1 MRIPLALTALLV
13 PASALAQSFEI
24 TSGDGITVEATPIAE
39 FNEPWAM
46 TFLPE
51 GDLLVTEKSGNLQLV
66 SQDGTKTEVSG
77 VPEVAYGGQ
86 GGLGDVIVAP
96 DFADTGHV
104 YISYAERGDDGL
116 QGAAVA
122 RARLSRGEGEPGL
135 EDLEVIWR
143 QEPKVS
149 GNGHYSH
156 RMVFSPDGAHL
167 FVTSGDRQKLT
178 PAQDMESA
186 LGKIIRLN
194 PDGSVPDDNPY
205 QDQGELAKSFWS
217 VGHRNMLGIAFDGDG
232 RLWAHE
238 MGPRGGDEINLVEPG
253 KNYGWPVVSYGVH
266 YSGEEI
272 PDHPTR
278 DEFQEPEA
286 HWTPVISP
294 AGMIVYSSDLF
305 ADWRGSALIGGLSGQ
320 ALVQVNLG
328 EQSDGT
334 MAEEAR
340 RFAMGERIREVEQG
354 PEGAV
359 WVLEDRAGGRLLR
372 IVPAG
377 EG

>member
-13 PASALAQSFEI
+13 PASALAQSFEV
-24 TSGDGITVEATPIAE
+24 TSRDGMTIEATPIAE

-46 TFLPE
+46 TFLPD
-51 GDLLVTEKSGNLQLV
+51 GDLLVTEKPGNLLLV
-66 SQDGTKTEVSG
+66 SSDGTKREVSG
-77 VPEVAYGGQ
+77 VPEVAYRGQ
-86 GGLGDVIVAP
+86 GGLGDVVLSP

-104 YISYAERGDDGL
+104 YISYAERGEGGL

-122 RARLSRGEGEPGL
+122 RATLARGNGEPSL
-135 EDLEVIWR
+135 ENLEVIWR

-156 RMVFSPDGAHL
+156 RMAFSPDGAHL

-178 PAQDMESA
+178 PAQDMESS

-194 PDGSVPDDNPY
+194 PDGSIPDDNPF

-238 MGPRGGDEINLVEPG
+238 MGPRGGDEINLIEPG
-253 KNYGWPVVSYGVH
+253 ANYGWPEVSYGVH
-266 YSGEEI
+266 YSGDDI
-272 PDHPTR
+272 LDHPER
-278 DEFQEPEA
+278 PEFKGPEA
-286 HWTPVISP
+286 HWVPAISP
-294 AGMIVYSSDLF
+294 AGLVVYSGDLF
-305 ADWRGSALIGGLSGQ
+305 EDWRGHAVIGGLSGQ
-320 ALVQVNLG
+320 AIVLVELG
-328 EQSDGT
+328 DQADGT
-334 MAEEAR
+334 MASEVR
-340 RFAMGERIREVEQG
+340 RFSMNARIREIEQG
-354 PEGAV
+354 PDGAI
-359 WVLEDRAGGRLLR
+359 WALEDRAGGRLLR

>member
-13 PASALAQSFEI
+13 PGSALAQSFEV
-24 TSGDGITVEATPIAE
+24 TSSDGVAVEATPVAE

-46 TFLPE
+46 TFLPD
-51 GDLLVTEKSGNLQLV
+51 GDLLVTEKPGTLLLV
-66 SQDGTKTEVSG
+66 TQEGTKTEISG
-77 VPEVAYGGQ
+77 VPDVAYAGQ
-86 GGLGDVIVAP
+86 GGLGDVIAAP

-122 RARLSRGEGEPGL
+122 RATLSLGEGEPAL
-135 EDLEVIWR
+135 ENLEVIWR

-156 RMVFSPDGAHL
+156 RLVFSPDGAHL
-167 FVTSGDRQKLT
+167 FVTSGDRQKLD
-178 PAQDMESA
+178 PAQDMDSA

-194 PDGSVPDDNPY
+194 PDGSVPDDNPF
-205 QDQGELAKSFWS
+205 QDQGELARSFWS

-238 MGPRGGDEINLVEPG
+238 MGPRGGDEINLIEPG

-266 YSGEEI
+266 YSGDEI

-278 DEFQEPEA
+278 DEFQGPEA

-294 AGMIVYSSDLF
+294 AGMIVYSGDLF
-305 ADWRGSALIGGLSGQ
+305 PDWQGTAFIGGLSGQ
-320 ALVQVNLG
+320 ALVHVSLG

-334 MAEEAR
+334 MAEEVR
-340 RFAMGERIREVEQG
+340 RFEMGARIREVEQG
-354 PEGAV
+354 PDGGI

>member
-1 MRIPLALTALLV
+1 MRMSIALTALLV
-13 PASALAQSFEI
+13 PASALAQSFEV
-24 TSGDGITVEATPIAE
+24 TSNDGMTIEATPIAE

-46 TFLPE
+46 TFLPD
-51 GDLLVTEKSGNLQLV
+51 GHLLVTEKPGNLLLV
-66 SQDGTKTEVSG
+66 SPEGTKTEVSG

-86 GGLGDVIVAP
+86 GGLGDVILGP

-104 YISYAERGDDGL
+104 YISYAERGEDGL

-122 RARLSRGEGEPGL
+122 RATLSRGAGEANL
-135 EDLEVIWR
+135 EDIEVIWR
-143 QEPKVS
+143 QKPKVS

-156 RMVFSPDGAHL
+156 RMAFSPDGAHL
-167 FVTSGDRQKLT
+167 FITSGDRQKQT
-178 PAQDMESA
+178 PAQDVDGN

-194 PDGSVPDDNPY
+194 PDGSVPDGNPF

-253 KNYGWPVVSYGVH
+253 RNYGWPVVSYGVH
-266 YSGEEI
+266 YSGDDI

-278 DEFQEPEA
+278 PEFEEPEA

-294 AGMIVYSSDLF
+294 AGLVIYSGDLF
-305 ADWRGSALIGGLSGQ
+305 EEWRGDAIVGGLSGR
-320 ALVQVNLG
+320 ALIHIDIG
-328 EQSDGT
+328 EQLDGT
-334 MAEEAR
+334 WAAEAQ
-340 RFAMGERIREVEQG
+340 RFPMGARIREVEQG
-354 PEGAV
+354 PDGAI
-359 WVLEDRAGGRLLR
+359 WALEDRAGGRLLR

>member
-1 MRIPLALTALLV
+1 MRMSIALTVLLV
-13 PASALAQSFEI
+13 PASALAQSFEV
-24 TSGDGITVEATPIAE
+24 TSNDGMTIEATPIAE

-46 TFLPE
+46 TFLPD
-51 GDLLVTEKSGNLQLV
+51 GHLLVTEKPGNLLLV
-66 SQDGTKTEVSG
+66 SPEGTKTEVSG

-86 GGLGDVIVAP
+86 GGLGDVILGP

-104 YISYAERGDDGL
+104 YISYAERGEDGL

-122 RARLSRGEGEPGL
+122 RATLSRGAGEANL
-135 EDLEVIWR
+135 EDIEVIWR
-143 QEPKVS
+143 QKPKVS

-156 RMVFSPDGAHL
+156 RMAFSPDGAHL
-167 FVTSGDRQKLT
+167 FITSGDRQKQT
-178 PAQDMESA
+178 PAQDVDGN

-194 PDGSVPDDNPY
+194 PDGSVPDGNPF

-253 KNYGWPVVSYGVH
+253 RNYGWPVVSYGVH
-266 YSGEEI
+266 YSGDDI

-278 DEFQEPEA
+278 PEFEEPEA

-294 AGMIVYSSDLF
+294 AGLVIYSGDLF
-305 ADWRGSALIGGLSGQ
+305 EEWRGDAIVGGLSGR
-320 ALVQVNLG
+320 ALIHIDIG
-328 EQSDGT
+328 EQLDGT
-334 MAEEAR
+334 WAAEAQ
-340 RFAMGERIREVEQG
+340 RFPIGARIREVEQG
-354 PEGAV
+354 PDGAI
-359 WVLEDRAGGRLLR
+359 WALEDRAGGRLLR

>member
-1 MRIPLALTALLV
+1 MRISLALTALLV

-24 TSGDGITVEATPIAE
+24 TSDDGIAIEATPIAE

-46 TFLPE
+46 TFLPD
-51 GDLLVTEKSGNLQLV
+51 GGLLVTEKSGSLQLV
-66 SQDGTKTEVSG
+66 SDDGTKTEISG
-77 VPEVAYGGQ
+77 VPEVAYSGQ
-86 GGLGDVIVAP
+86 GGLGDVVLGP

-122 RARLSRGEGEPGL
+122 RATLSRDGGEPSL
-135 EDLEVIWR
+135 DDLDVIWR

-156 RMVFSPDGAHL
+156 RMAFSPDGAHL
-167 FVTSGDRQKLT
+167 FITSGDRQKLT

-194 PDGSVPDDNPY
+194 PDGSVPDDNPF
-205 QDQGELAKSFWS
+205 QDQGELARSFWS

-232 RLWAHE
+232 RLWTHE
-238 MGPRGGDEINLVEPG
+238 MGPRGGDEINLVEAG
-253 KNYGWPVVSYGVH
+253 TNYGWPVVSYGVH
-266 YSGEEI
+266 YSGEDI

-278 DEFQEPEA
+278 AEFEEPKA

-294 AGMIVYSSDLF
+294 AGMIIYSSDLF
-305 ADWRGSALIGGLSGQ
+305 SDWQGDAFIGGLSAQ
-320 ALVQVNLG
+320 ALVQVELG
-328 EQSDGT
+328 ENADGT
-334 MAEEAR
+334 QAVETR
-340 RFAMGERIREVEQG
+340 RFPMGERIREVEQG
-354 PEGAV
+354 PEGAI
-359 WVLEDRAGGRLLR
+359 WALEDRAGGRLLR

>member
-1 MRIPLALTALLV
+1 MRLPLALTALLV
-13 PASALAQSFEI
+13 PASALAQSFEV
-24 TSGDGITVEATPIAE
+24 TSSDGLTIEATPIAE

-46 TFLPE
+46 TFLPD
-51 GDLLVTEKSGNLQLV
+51 GDLLVTEKPGTLLLV
-66 SQDGTKTEVSG
+66 TPEGTKTEISG
-77 VPEVAYGGQ
+77 VPEVAYAGQ
-86 GGLGDVIVAP
+86 GGLGDVIIAP

-122 RARLSRGEGEPGL
+122 RATLSRGDSEPAL
-135 EDLEVIWR
+135 EELEVIWR

-167 FVTSGDRQKLT
+167 FVTSGDRQKLD
-178 PAQDMESA
+178 PAQDMDSA

-194 PDGSVPDDNPY
+194 PDGSVPEDNPF

-217 VGHRNMLGIAFDGDG
+217 VGHRNMLGIAFDGEG

-294 AGMIVYSSDLF
+294 AGMIVYSGDLF
-305 ADWRGSALIGGLSGQ
+305 ADWQGSALIGGLSGQ
-320 ALVQVNLG
+320 ALVHVSLG

-340 RFAMGERIREVEQG
+340 RFEMGKRIREVEQG
-354 PEGAV
+354 PDGAI
-359 WVLEDRAGGRLLR
+359 WALEDQAGGRLLR

>member
-1 MRIPLALTALLV
+1 MRMSIALTALLV
-13 PASALAQSFEI
+13 PVSALAQSFEV
-24 TSGDGITVEATPIAE
+24 TSNDGMTIEATPIAE

-46 TFLPE
+46 TFLPD
-51 GDLLVTEKSGNLQLV
+51 GHLLVTEKPGNLLLV
-66 SQDGTKTEVSG
+66 SPEGTKAEVSG

-86 GGLGDVIVAP
+86 GGMGDVILGP
-96 DFADTGHV
+96 DFADTDHV
-104 YISYAERGDDGL
+104 YISYAERGEDGL

-122 RARLSRGEGEPGL
+122 RATLSRGAGKANL
-135 EDLEVIWR
+135 EDIEVIWR
-143 QEPKVS
+143 QMPKVS

-156 RMVFSPDGAHL
+156 RMAFSPDGAHL
-167 FVTSGDRQKLT
+167 FITSGDRQKQT
-178 PAQDMESA
+178 PAQDMTA
-186 LGKIIRLN
+186 NLGKIVRLD
-194 PDGSVPDDNPY
+194 PDGSVPDDNPF

-253 KNYGWPVVSYGVH
+253 RNYGWPVVSYGVH
-266 YSGEEI
+266 YSGDDI

-278 DEFQEPEA
+278 PEFEGPEA

-294 AGMIVYSSDLF
+294 AGLVIYSGDLF
-305 ADWRGSALIGGLSGQ
+305 EEWRGDAIVGGLSGQ
-320 ALVQVNLG
+320 ALIHIDIG
-328 EQSDGT
+328 EQPDGT
-334 MAEEAR
+334 WAAEAR
-340 RFAMGERIREVEQG
+340 RFPMGARIREVEQG
-354 PEGAV
+354 PDGAI
-359 WVLEDRAGGRLLR
+359 WALEDRAGGRLLR